1 MSRSELA
8 GLIISATGVL
18 LIPAIVLLVRLTIK
32 WTKVELSLED
42 LVGDVKKLVE
52 DKDRAHMELYNIMKE
67 DRNNADRR
75 LRWLEE
81 NIWKKRGP

>member
-1 MSRSELA
+1 MSRTELA
-8 GLIISATGVL
+8 GLVISALSVL
-18 LIPAIVLLVRLTIK
+18 IIPAVIMLVRITVK
-32 WTKVELSLED
+32 WTRVESALED

-52 DKDRAHMELYNIMKE
+52 DKDKAHQELYNIMKE

-81 NIWKKRGP
+81 TLWKGRE